1 MCDSRPR
8 NGSNSFEQRCSGKPA
23 GLSAG
28 EGRVLAEARI
38 ENEEVRSLAN
48 RRNRRTE
55 QRGPAGQMPSKS
67 DGECANLSWIL
78 QESGTC
84 SCQPR
89 SGARHRH
96 SALIARGEVQN
107 ETPSLYSRQAVAC
120 SFNHS
125 FVCVYIGSVIN
136 ARNGTITHV
145 RTSIT
150 VAHAERL
157 SMHICVGTCRRYERA
172 WHAKDKAQANC
183 LLSSAHN
190 EYSHSN
196 DGLCCCGGSSA

>member
-1 MCDSRPR
+1 MCDSRPGDR
-8 NGSNSFEQRCSGKPA
+8 SSSFEQRCSGKPA

-28 EGRVLAEARI
+28 EGIVLAEARI

-67 DGECANLSWIL
+67 DGECANLSRIL

-84 SCQPR
+84 PCQPR
-89 SGARHRH
+89 SGARHRY

-107 ETPSLYSRQAVAC
+107 ETPSLYNRQAVVC

-125 FVCVYIGSVIN
+125 FECVHRQCHQCTQQHEHDHTPSGNRCTCVSLLMHM
-136 ARNGTITHV
+136 RV
-145 RTSIT
+145 RTYQC
-150 VAHAERL
+150 AHAHVTQRTRHLE
-157 SMHICVGTCRRYERA
+157 
-172 WHAKDKAQANC
+172 ANC
-183 LLSSAHN
+183 LSSSAHTS
-190 EYSHSN
+190 YSTATS
-196 DGLCCCGGSSA
+196 DSCRCWVSIA